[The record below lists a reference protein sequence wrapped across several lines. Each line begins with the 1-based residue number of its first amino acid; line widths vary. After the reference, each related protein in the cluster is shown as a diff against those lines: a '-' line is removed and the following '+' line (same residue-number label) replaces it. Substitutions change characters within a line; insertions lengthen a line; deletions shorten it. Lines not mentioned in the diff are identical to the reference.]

1 MMITMTDSDDDD
13 SDDDDNDDG
22 LEGHSCQR
30 RVPTQLT
37 IGLTLL
43 EGCLTLRIKMKM
55 MMM

>member
-1 MMITMTDSDDDD
+1 MTDSDDDD

-22 LEGHSCQR
+22 LEGQSCQR